1 MIRGLALVLA
11 PVLAP
16 VLALCAAPAAAQDD
30 PAALA
35 GAAMERLD
43 AAAESLEAARG
54 RRDRVAALTE
64 TVRAYEDGLAAL
76 RAGLRAAIRHER
88 ALTAAFEARSE
99 EVSRLLGVLASIERA
114 PAPLLLLHPAGPL
127 GTARSGLVLAE
138 ITPALQREAEML
150 RRDLAEITALR
161 EVQSAAEARLAAAR
175 NGVQQARTAL
185 SQAIADRTD
194 LPPPYVGDPEGMR
207 ALLQAADTL
216 AAFADGL
223 GALAA
228 PDAPAGGL
236 APARG
241 ALPLP
246 VIGTILRGF
255 EEADAA
261 GVARP
266 GLVVATRPGALV
278 TAPMAATIRYVGPL
292 LDYGNVMILEPEAD
306 TLMVLAGLGAL
317 YGEAGQVV
325 ERGDPLGLM
334 GGPTERAVPDASPAL
349 PSGASLS
356 ETLYIEI
363 RVGTRPANPADW
375 FALDRQQ

>member
-1 MIRGLALVLA
+1 MRRAV
-11 PVLAP
+11 
-16 VLALCAAPAAAQDD
+16 AAALTLTLFSAPSASQED

-35 GAAMERLD
+35 RAAMERLD
-43 AAAESLEAARG
+43 AAAESLEMARG
-54 RRDRVAALTE
+54 RRDRVSALTE

-76 RAGLRAAIRHER
+76 RAGLRAATQRER

-99 EVSRLLGVLASIERA
+99 ELSRLLGVLASIERA

-127 GTARSGLVLAE
+127 GTARSGVVLAE
-138 ITPALQREAEML
+138 ITPALQRKAEAL
-150 RRDLAEITALR
+150 RRDLAEVAALR
-161 EVQSAAEARLAAAR
+161 EVQGAAEARLAAAR
-175 NGVQQARTAL
+175 DGVQRARTAL
-185 SQAIADRTD
+185 SQAIANRTD
-194 LPPPYVGDPEGMR
+194 LPARFVVDPEGMR

-223 GALAA
+223 DDLASPDPPAGAL
-228 PDAPAGGL
+228 G
-236 APARG
+236 PARG

-261 GVARP
+261 GVVRP
-266 GLVVATRPGALV
+266 GLLVATRPGALV
-278 TAPMAATIRYVGPL
+278 TAPVAATIRYVGPL

-325 ERGDPLGLM
+325 KRGDPLGLM
-334 GGPTERAVPDASPAL
+334 GGRAERDVPVASPRL
-349 PSGASLS
+349 PSGAALS

-375 FALDRQQ
+375 FATDRQQ

>member
-1 MIRGLALVLA
+1 MIRALALTLA
-11 PVLAP
+11 
-16 VLALCAAPAAAQDD
+16 LALCAAPAVAQDD

-35 GAAMERLD
+35 RTAMERLD
-43 AAAESLEAARG
+43 TAAAGLEAARG

-76 RAGLRAAIRHER
+76 RAGLRAATRRER
-88 ALTAAFEARSE
+88 ALTAKFEARSE
-99 EVSRLLGVLASIERA
+99 EVSRLLGVLASIQRA

-127 GTARSGLVLAE
+127 GTARSGQVLAE
-138 ITPALQREAEML
+138 ITPALQREAEVL
-150 RRDLAEITALR
+150 RRDVEEIAALR
-161 EVQSAAEARLAAAR
+161 EVQGAAEARLAAAR
-175 NGVQQARTAL
+175 DGVRQARTAL

-194 LPPPYVGDPEGMR
+194 LPPPFVGDPEGMR

-216 AAFADGL
+216 AAFAGGL
-223 GALAA
+223 GALDA
-228 PDAPAGGL
+228 PDPPARDLG
-236 APARG
+236 PARG

-246 VIGTILRGF
+246 VSGTILRGF

-261 GVARP
+261 GVVRP

-278 TAPMAATIRYVGPL
+278 TAPVAATIRYVGPL

-317 YGEAGQVV
+317 YGNAGQVV

-334 GGPTERAVPDASPAL
+334 GGGSRQTPAPPT
-349 PSGASLS
+349 GAARS

-363 RVGTRPANPADW
+363 RQGMRPANPADW
-375 FALDRQQ
+375 FAIDRQQ

>member
-1 MIRGLALVLA
+1 MIRPAALAL
-11 PVLAP
+11 
-16 VLALCAAPAAAQDD
+16 ALLAAPAAAQND
-30 PAALA
+30 PSALA
-35 GAAMERLD
+35 RAAMDRLD
-43 AAAESLEAARG
+43 AAAAALETARG

-76 RAGLRAAIRHER
+76 RAGLRAAARRER
-88 ALTAAFEARSE
+88 ALAAAFEARSE

-150 RRDLAEITALR
+150 RRDLAEIAALR
-161 EVQSAAEARLAAAR
+161 EVQTAAEARLAAAR
-175 NGVQQARTAL
+175 EGVQQARTAL

-194 LPPPYVGDPEGMR
+194 LPPPFVADPEGMR
-207 ALLQAADTL
+207 ALLGAADTL
-216 AAFADGL
+216 AAFAAGL
-223 GALAA
+223 GALDA
-228 PDAPAGGL
+228 PDPPPGDLG
-236 APARG
+236 PARG

-246 VIGTILRGF
+246 VAGTILRGF

-278 TAPMAATIRYVGPL
+278 TAPVAATVRYVGPL

-317 YGEAGQVV
+317 YGETGQVV

-334 GGPTERAVPDASPAL
+334 GGTTGPDAPPPP
-349 PSGASLS
+349 PSGASRS

-363 RVGTRPANPADW
+363 RQGTRPANPAEW